1 MSRNRSSRPW
11 GAAAEEEIEI
21 RQVIWDRRFE
31 IWGAGVGI
39 GIGIWGLEERVE
51 LVGLMGK
58 GLRIEVKEVASA
70 TKCRT
75 REPNVSG
82 EGGGGG
88 GGE

>member
-39 GIGIWGLEERVE
+39 GIGIGIGGLEERVE

-82 EGGGGG
+82 
-88 GGE
+88 GGESE